1 MLTFTVRYD
10 RDIHKS
16 LRIGDALGDGSGG
29 YYFIYSLFVLEEYS
43 KIVGHVL
50 LMHRWSYPWNNCFMS
65 VKVSLF
71 LILYGWIWNLFNYGW
86 EWFQNFD
93 WKAIDQ
99 DVAMTRG
106 SSISKVPTAYHSDCT
121 LKGRLVVWPGARL
134 VVKTSWRWNWLV
146 NRNRLRVL
154 CT

>member
-50 LMHRWSYPWNNCFMS
+50 LMHR
-65 VKVSLF
+65 
-71 LILYGWIWNLFNYGW
+71 
-86 EWFQNFD
+86 
-93 WKAIDQ
+93 
-99 DVAMTRG
+99 
-106 SSISKVPTAYHSDCT
+106 
-121 LKGRLVVWPGARL
+121 
-134 VVKTSWRWNWLV
+134 
-146 NRNRLRVL
+146 
-154 CT
+154 